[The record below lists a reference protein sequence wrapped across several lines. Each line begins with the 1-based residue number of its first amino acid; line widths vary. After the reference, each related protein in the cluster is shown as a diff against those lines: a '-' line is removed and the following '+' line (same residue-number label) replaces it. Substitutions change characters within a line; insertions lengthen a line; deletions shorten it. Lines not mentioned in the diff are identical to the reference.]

1 MNAINK
7 KPIVLTDREYKVM
20 EVLWNH
26 DRELTINEISDLSVD
41 PELTVAC
48 IAQVI
53 PRLLKKELIHVEQ
66 FIPVNTRYARTFRPD
81 ITREEYTEGELRR
94 LFRKSGV
101 KTMLSALV
109 QINNPEENDALLEE
123 LEEFTR
129 EYRAKQRGKF
139 S

>member
-1 MNAINK
+1 MNAVNK

-26 DRELTINEISDLSVD
+26 ERALTVNEISDFSVD

-66 FIPVNTRYARTFRPD
+66 FIPVNTKYARTFRPN
-81 ITREEYTEGELRR
+81 ITQEDYMEDELRR

-109 QINNPEENDALLEE
+109 QINDPEENDALLEE
-123 LEEFTR
+123 LEAFTS
-129 EYRAKQRGKF
+129 EYRAKQRGKY

>member
-1 MNAINK
+1 MNP

-26 DRELTINEISDLSVD
+26 DRALTVNEISDLSVD

-48 IAQVI
+48 VAQVI

-66 FIPVNTRYARTFRPD
+66 FIPVNTKYARTFRPD
-81 ITREEYTEGELRR
+81 ITREDYTEGELRR

-101 KTMLSALV
+101 RTMLSALV
-109 QINNPEENDALLEE
+109 HVNDPEENDALLEE
-123 LEEFTR
+123 LEAFTR
-129 EYRAKQRGKF
+129 EYRAKQRGK
-139 S
+139 SS

>member
-1 MNAINK
+1 MNAVNK

-26 DRELTINEISDLSVD
+26 ERALTVNEISDFSVD

-66 FIPVNTRYARTFRPD
+66 FIPVNTKYARTFRPN
-81 ITREEYTEGELRR
+81 ITQEDYMEDELRR

-101 KTMLSALV
+101 KTMLSSLV
-109 QINNPEENDALLEE
+109 QINDPEENDALLEE
-123 LEEFTR
+123 LEAFTS
-129 EYRAKQRGKF
+129 EYRAKQRGK
-139 S
+139 SS

>member
-1 MNAINK
+1 MNAVNK
-7 KPIVLTDREYKVM
+7 KPLALTDREYKVM

-26 DRELTINEISDLSVD
+26 DRALTVNEISDLSVD

-48 IAQVI
+48 IAQVV

-81 ITREEYTEGELRR
+81 LTREEYTEGELRR

-109 QINNPEENDALLEE
+109 QINDPEENDALLKE

-129 EYRAKQRGKF
+129 EYKAKQRGK
-139 S
+139 SS

>member
-1 MNAINK
+1 MNAVNK
-7 KPIVLTDREYKVM
+7 KPLALTDREYKVM

-26 DRELTINEISDLSVD
+26 DRALTVNEISDLSVD

-48 IAQVI
+48 IAQVV

-81 ITREEYTEGELRR
+81 LTREEYTEGELRR

-109 QINNPEENDALLEE
+109 QINDPEENDALLEE

-129 EYRAKQRGKF
+129 EYRAKQRGK
-139 S
+139 SS